1 MKRWKKSETI
11 ALLREYHSG
20 EEFDRIMEAL
30 LEINNVIDRTGGV
43 ARRPLNKLMIVRVC
57 SKLGIKTEVGDAKLE
72 RAVLNSEDLLFGK
85 VYPELGW
92 EPENCKF
99 YGEWLKRKVRE
110 KHELEAMD
118 LKSRLE
124 RYDGS
129 QCDRWDF
136 R

>member
-1 MKRWKKSETI
+1 
-11 ALLREYHSG
+11 
-20 EEFDRIMEAL
+20 MEAL

-57 SKLGIKTEVGDAKLE
+57 SKLGIKNEVGDVKLE
-72 RAVLNSEDLLFGK
+72 RAVLNTEDLLFGK

-92 EPENCKF
+92 EPANCTF
-99 YGEWLKRKVRE
+99 YGEWLKRKVRQ

-129 QCDRWDF
+129 QCEQLEF
-136 R
+136 PITCT